1 MSVESVSARDAILA
15 AVRAARPPAVARPE
29 PLWPASHRPG
39 GLSRADSFAVA
50 RRLIAAG
57 ADWRTST
64 LNIGGTAEEPLIKL
78 GTGQVLGSL
87 LDFLIVALLV
97 FWFAKK
103 ILKEEAVTKK

>member
-1 MSVESVSARDAILA
+1 MGREFFVFLKTYGIVGLAIAVIIGGKLNAFITGLTEGLIMPLLA
-15 AVRAARPPAVARPE
+15 
-29 PLWPASHRPG
+29 PLLG
-39 GLSRADSFAVA
+39 
-50 RRLIAAG
+50 AAG

-64 LNIGGTAEEPLIKL
+64 FNIGGTAEEPLIQL